1 MSLTGTTFCFSCY
14 FWLQPVSQNVNTIKA
29 DNKAEQPNFL
39 FAVAESQASVTISK
53 GRFAKDTSSVL
64 CLTLTRTQVKCRFPV
79 FRGHL
84 CLL

>member
-39 FAVAESQASVTISK
+39 FAVAESKASVTIPGLRSNVV
-53 GRFAKDTSSVL
+53 FQSSENTSVFYSNPSPS
-64 CLTLTRTQVKCRFPV
+64 TLSNRAV
-79 FRGHL
+79 
-84 CLL
+84 